1 MLGRD
6 LTLLFWDCN
15 KLFYKGSVKLK
26 PTPTR
31 TVAPSIKNRCIKVS
45 EYVGISNMFYLI
57 NGPRVTF
64 GIFD

>member
-1 MLGRD
+1 M
-6 LTLLFWDCN
+6 
-15 KLFYKGSVKLK
+15 KLK